1 MYAFWQSLVALF
13 VAIDFFGIFPIFL
26 AFTHDLAPPHRRA
39 IAQQSILT
47 ATGVGLVFLLTG
59 RLVLDFLG
67 VTVPDFQ
74 VAGGILL
81 VVLSISDLLQGEKAR
96 RRPSGP
102 LGIVPLGIPLIA
114 GPAVI
119 TTLIVLRDLLGVLP
133 VLLAFVINLGFLY
146 LLLAISDKLYR
157 WIGTGGSLALSKI
170 MILLLSAFGVM
181 FIREG
186 VTAFLKM

>member
-1 MYAFWQSLVALF
+1 MPAFWKSLLALF

-26 AFTHDLAPPHRRA
+26 AFTYDLEPGSRRRVA
-39 IAQQSILT
+39 RQSILT

-81 VVLSISDLLQGEKAR
+81 VVLSISDLLQSEKSR

-102 LGIVPLGIPLIA
+102 LGVVPLGIPLIA

-119 TTLIVLRDLLGVLP
+119 TTLIVLRDLYGVVP
-133 VLLAFVINLGFLY
+133 VLGAFLINLVLLY

-186 VTAFLKM
+186 ITAFLKM